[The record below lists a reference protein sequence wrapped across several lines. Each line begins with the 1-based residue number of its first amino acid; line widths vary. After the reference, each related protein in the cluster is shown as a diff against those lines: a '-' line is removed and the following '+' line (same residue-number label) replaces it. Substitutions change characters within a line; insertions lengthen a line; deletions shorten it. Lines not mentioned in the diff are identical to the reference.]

1 MRPAPDLTHCPNC
14 GAAVVGKFCP
24 ECGQRIADVKIG
36 VKPLF
41 ADLLEDQFNLGSAMP
56 RTLRALFFHP
66 GRLTNE
72 YLSLHIARYLAPF
85 RIYLVSSL
93 IFFLALSFVTRSS
106 APTTASLAAVTD
118 SVRQELAA
126 ESAIKAAQP
135 GDANR
140 KAALPQA
147 ASAPARRAAL
157 SHQCGA
163 LLGNGVDSTAVTAP
177 DLGRAG
183 MHFGVT
189 TDTSIVFGMM
199 ADPNRKDWAGRT
211 QVNLGSKRLDRAV
224 CRHLFALES
233 MPPDVAIKRLV
244 AGSIQNTPK
253 IMFLL
258 LPIYAFILQ
267 LLYIR
272 RHRFYVE
279 HFVFSLHVH
288 AFMFVLFTVMMLL
301 RKVPVVPSLLWLWV
315 PIYILVAMK
324 RVYGQGWP
332 KTLAKWFVLGC
343 VYMAVL
349 TFASLAVFVSAI
361 FTV

>member
-14 GAAVVGKFCP
+14 DTPVVGKFCP

-41 ADLLEDQFNLGSAMP
+41 ADVLEDQFNLGSALP
-56 RTLRALFFHP
+56 RTLGALFFHP

-72 YLSLHIARYLAPF
+72 YLSLRIARYLAPF

-93 IFFLALSFVTRSS
+93 IFFVVLTFVTQRST
-106 APTTASLAAVTD
+106 PVTANLAAVAD

-126 ESAIKAAQP
+126 EAAAKAALTQS
-135 GDANR
+135 NR
-140 KAALPQA
+140 KAALPA
-147 ASAPARRAAL
+147 APAPPRRAAG
-157 SHQCGA
+157 SHQCDR
-163 LLGNGVDSTAVTAP
+163 LLGRGNDTTAVSAP
-177 DLGRAG
+177 DLTRAG
-183 MHFGVT
+183 MHFGMT
-189 TDTSIVFGMM
+189 TDTSIVFGLM
-199 ADPNRKDWAGRT
+199 ADPNRKDWAGKT
-211 QVNLGSKRLDRAV
+211 QVNLGSERIDRAV
-224 CRHLFALES
+224 CTHLYSLENL
-233 MPPDVAIKRLV
+233 PPDVAFKRLV
-244 AGSIQNTPK
+244 SGSIQNTPK
-253 IMFLL
+253 VMFLL

-288 AFMFVLFTVMMLL
+288 AFMFVLFTVMMLI

-324 RVYGQGWP
+324 RVYGQGWL
-332 KTLAKWFVLGC
+332 KTLTKWFVLGC
-343 VYMAVL
+343 VYVTVL